1 MSFLCVLNLYF
12 TYSVPFLPYETKL
25 EVGTGLLAPVKILI
39 VEDNKPNQLVAKAIL
54 EHKGYAV
61 DIAEDGVEGV
71 EAVANGDYHVVLMD
85 IQMPR
90 MDGVE
95 ATQKIRSLDS
105 EKCEIPIIAVTAN
118 AMVGDRDSYLAAG
131 MDDYVSKPI
140 DSASLVETVQ
150 RWSKGLCDGIAPQ
163 DIHTT

>member
-1 MSFLCVLNLYF
+1 MGS
-12 TYSVPFLPYETKL
+12 
-25 EVGTGLLAPVKILI
+25 GLHSPVRILV

-71 EAVANGDYHVVLMD
+71 EAVANGDYDVVLMD

-105 EKCEIPIIAVTAN
+105 VKCEIPIIAVTAN

-140 DSASLVETVQ
+140 DSRSLVETIQ
-150 RWSKGLCDGIAPQ
+150 RWSKALCDGIGPQ
-163 DIHTT
+163 GIHPN

>member
-1 MSFLCVLNLYF
+1 MG
-12 TYSVPFLPYETKL
+12 TK
-25 EVGTGLLAPVKILI
+25 VDAGSGLHSPVKILI

-71 EAVANGDYHVVLMD
+71 EAVANGDYDVVLMD

-95 ATQKIRSLDS
+95 ATQMIRSLES
-105 EKCEIPIIAVTAN
+105 KKREIPIIAVTAN
-118 AMVGDRDSYLAAG
+118 AMVGDRDNYLAAG

-140 DSASLVETVQ
+140 DSASLVETIQ
-150 RWSKGLCDGIAPQ
+150 RWSKALCGGLGPQGSEAP
-163 DIHTT
+163 TV